1 MAGKKGLIV
10 TLVAVAVLGVVAVGG
25 VVLAQTPSGGGAG
38 GGAPSGSAGSANAGP
53 RGLIDS
59 FLNQLAQNL
68 NIDRSTLNNALKTT
82 ADQQIDNAVS
92 AGRLSQDQ
100 ANQIKQRID
109 NGQLPFGVGG
119 FGAFG
124 GPGRFG
130 RHGRGGPGGNA
141 GLPQAAVACA
151 STARNAVPS
160 ALGISASDLQQARA
174 NGESLAQIAQ
184 DNGKTLDDV
193 RAAVQSSA
201 QSCLDQQVQAG
212 NLTQQQEQNILQR
225 LQNGG
230 PFGRFGGPGG
240 RQGGSQPGQPGQ
252 SGTGQ

>member
-1 MAGKKGLIV
+1 
-10 TLVAVAVLGVVAVGG
+10 
-25 VVLAQTPSGGGAG
+25 
-38 GGAPSGSAGSANAGP
+38 
-53 RGLIDS
+53 LIDS